1 MILVDVVILVHAE
14 NTGQLSPLRLH
25 VILNT
30 RELSICFCRGLAK
43 HDVFGLPDLF
53 AVIAVDSV
61 ERYVTSMIEKTLD
74 PRTVQY
80 INKKIIAKFMMDN
93 YSR

>member
-25 VILNT
+25 VIPFVSA
-30 RELSICFCRGLAK
+30 EGLAK

-53 AVIAVDSV
+53 AVITVDSV